1 MTSIEH
7 AGARP
12 GRKCDWLIRE
22 RRHSIRRANA
32 NGVPKRAGVKLSH
45 RSVRNNV
52 KIRGFSKTAGS
63 RERWLGCRRFKRARK
78 SYAPQVLFLAGTKPV
93 PVSRRA
99 SVLACPANKR
109 GRLFYVPGASL
120 LPAN

>member
-12 GRKCDWLIRE
+12 GRKCDWLIHE

-45 RSVRNNV
+45 RSVPNNV
-52 KIRGFSKTAGS
+52 KIRGFCKTAES
-63 RERWLGCRRFKRARK
+63 RECCLSCQKVQPARK
-78 SYAPQVLFLAGTKPV
+78 SYAPVLAGTK
-93 PVSRRA
+93 
-99 SVLACPANKR
+99 L
-109 GRLFYVPGASL
+109 VPGCCKWIIQSQFAGSRFA
-120 LPAN
+120 PG